1 MAKITHEFG
10 FRIVGC
16 IDKQERLFGRVTR
29 HGNIL
34 VNYRNTP
41 RDTPAQE
48 KRRARSRAV
57 LACLRPFK
65 SVFQHGFEKFDESGL
80 NWWFKAMKRNGG
92 KNVIQYT
99 HSATGGTCNVNTGV
113 MTFAEAHGGLPSPDG
128 LLIAKGTP
136 GKVKATW
143 EEYNG
148 TDKTERDNDKVAFI
162 IFSDG
167 KHDEVRISLGTAKR
181 GDKSIEV
188 DAPGGGSAPRYDAYF
203 FLYKEKAAT
212 GQTVVKL

>member
-16 IDKQERLFGRVTR
+16 IDKTERLFGRVTR

-34 VNYRNTP
+34 YNHRNNPRNSPAMEKIRLRYKTVNT
-41 RDTPAQE
+41 
-48 KRRARSRAV
+48 
-57 LACLRPFK
+57 CLRPFK
-65 SVFQHGFEKFDESGL
+65 SVFQHGFETSDDKGI
-80 NWWFKAMKRNGG
+80 NWWAKAIKRNAG

-99 HSATGGTCNVNTGV
+99 PSASGGTCTVNTEA
-113 MTFAEAHGGLPSPDG
+113 MTFSEAHGGLPSPDG

-143 EEYNG
+143 NEYDG
-148 TDKTERDNDKVAFI
+148 TDKVKRDTDKVAFI
-162 IFSDG
+162 IFSEG

-181 GDKSIEV
+181 EDKSIEI
-188 DAPGGGSAPRYDAYF
+188 DTPAGGTGTRYDAYF
-203 FLYKEKAAT
+203 FLYSTKAAT